1 MQERISSVLWSSI
14 KDIYSA
20 ILSHPF
26 ITGLVDGTLEL
37 EKFKYYIAQDFHYLK
52 GFARALAIL
61 SAKSDDDNIMNFFA
75 SQVQTAMNVEAE
87 LHRYYIKE
95 LNIDVEKIEPSPT
108 NLAYINFLLST
119 VYSRPYHEA
128 LGAVL
133 PCYWIYLEVGKEL
146 KKRGSRSEVYQKWI
160 NTYGGEEYERS
171 VNEVLRIVDSLKLT
185 EEEFNEM
192 KRKFR
197 QASIYEYMFWDS
209 AYRME
214 RFPFSINV

>member
-1 MQERISSVLWSSI
+1 MQERITSILWSSI

-52 GFARALAIL
+52 GFARALAVL
-61 SAKSDDDNIMNFFA
+61 SAKSDDDNVMNFFA
-75 SQVQTAMNVEAE
+75 GQVQTAMNVEAE

-108 NLAYINFLLST
+108 NLAYVNFLLST

-128 LGAVL
+128 LGAIL

-146 KKRGSRSEVYQKWI
+146 QKRGSRSEVYQKWI
-160 NTYGGEEYERS
+160 NTYGGEEYEKS

-185 EEEFNEM
+185 KEELDEM
-192 KRKFR
+192 KRMFR

-214 RFPFSINV
+214 RFPFSINI